1 MEPVSI
7 LLATVAIAVYANHRA
22 KQISKKARLVTL
34 PELLAATTVDDGAT
48 VQVLAVHVLNS
59 SLNRQLLGNRLK
71 VRVKYGDPGVSIHC
85 DTAEAVASAP
95 APSPAARY
103 AYRLHRDQSQHH
115 VEANFG
121 TTCIFHG
128 QPESWHYT
136 ENLLRFQVMKHGL
149 VGRTV
154 ARAELRVSALNM
166 LSTWSEYKMQLE
178 GPFFKGSHILG
189 QLDIAL
195 ETRVMPKGGLRQ
207 YLSLLGAQQQQE
219 AFLIPILPVAEGE
232 VTQDEA
238 SSSADDEAI
247 VKGQYIT
254 APPKVRR
261 FLGCIS
267 CGRQEASEA

>member
-7 LLATVAIAVYANHRA
+7 LLATGAIAVYAAHRA
-22 KQISKKARLVTL
+22 EQMSEKARRGPVTL

-71 VRVKYGDPGVSIHC
+71 VRVKYGEPGVSIHC
-85 DTAEAVASAP
+85 DTAEDSG
-95 APSPAARY
+95 S
-103 AYRLHRDQSQHH
+103 
-115 VEANFG
+115 G
-121 TTCIFHG
+121 
-128 QPESWHYT
+128 
-136 ENLLRFQVMKHGL
+136 VMKHGL
-149 VGRTV
+149 LGRTV
-154 ARAELRVSALNM
+154 AKAELRVSALNM

-178 GPFFKGSHILG
+178 GTSLKGSQILG

-195 ETRVMPKGGLRQ
+195 ETRVMPKGELRQ

-219 AFLIPILPVAEGE
+219 AFLMGILPVTEGE
-232 VTQDEA
+232 VTQHEA

-247 VKGQYIT
+247 VKGQFIT

>member
-7 LLATVAIAVYANHRA
+7 LLATGAIAVYAAHRA
-22 KQISKKARLVTL
+22 EQMSEKARRGPVTL

-71 VRVKYGDPGVSIHC
+71 VRVKYGEPGVSIHC

-103 AYRLHRDQSQHH
+103 AYRLDRVQSEHH
-115 VEANFG
+115 VKANFG
-121 TTCIFHG
+121 TTCIFLG
-128 QPESWHYT
+128 QRYT
-136 ENLLRFQVMKHGL
+136 ENLLRFRVMKHGL
-149 VGRTV
+149 LGRTV
-154 ARAELRVSALNM
+154 AKAELRVSALNM
-166 LSTWSEYKMQLE
+166 LGAWSEYKMQLE
-178 GPFFKGSHILG
+178 GTSLKGSQILG

-195 ETRVMPKGGLRQ
+195 ETRVMPKGELRQ

-219 AFLIPILPVAEGE
+219 AFLMGILPVTEGE
-232 VTQDEA
+232 VTQHEA
-238 SSSADDEAI
+238 SSSADDEAV
-247 VKGQYIT
+247 VKGQFIT
-254 APPKVRR
+254 APPTVRR

>member
-1 MEPVSI
+1 M
-7 LLATVAIAVYANHRA
+7 
-22 KQISKKARLVTL
+22 
-34 PELLAATTVDDGAT
+34 
-48 VQVLAVHVLNS
+48 
-59 SLNRQLLGNRLK
+59 NRQLLGNRLK

-103 AYRLHRDQSQHH
+103 AHRLHRDQSEHH
-115 VEANFG
+115 VEAKFG

-128 QPESWHYT
+128 QRYT
-136 ENLLRFQVMKHGL
+136 ENLLRFQVMRHGL
-149 VGRTV
+149 LGRSV

-178 GPFFKGSHILG
+178 GTSLKGSHILG

-195 ETRVMPKGGLRQ
+195 ETRVMPKGELRQ
-207 YLSLLGAQQQQE
+207 YLSLLGAQHQQE
-219 AFLIPILPVAEGE
+219 AFFMGILPVTEGE

-261 FLGCIS
+261 FMGCIS